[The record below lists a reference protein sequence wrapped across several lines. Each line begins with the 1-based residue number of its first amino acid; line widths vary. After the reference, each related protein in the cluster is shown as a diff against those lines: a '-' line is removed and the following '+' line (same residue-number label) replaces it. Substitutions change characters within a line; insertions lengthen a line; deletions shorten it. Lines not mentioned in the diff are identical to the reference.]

1 VNIIN
6 SKGIHVGSLISSAVF
21 DLRGQ
26 KLYELM
32 DLVFSFLISAGIIAF
47 GVWVVAGTIAA
58 GWPWTLMGLLAVTVG
73 VLSLYESVRTPRH
86 GVFEGPRVKS
96 VTVPVLVN

>member
-1 VNIIN
+1 MNIIN
-6 SKGIHVGSLISSAVF
+6 SKGIHVGSVISSAVF

-47 GVWVVAGTIAA
+47 GVWVVAETITA
-58 GWPWTLMGLLAVTVG
+58 GWPWTLMGLLVVTVG
-73 VLSLYESVRTPRH
+73 LLSLYGSIRDARTP
-86 GVFEGPRVKS
+86 
-96 VTVPVLVN
+96 